1 MAAAMYTIVPVLA
14 VFFAAQRYFIKGIQ
28 LTGLAGR

>member
-1 MAAAMYTIVPVLA
+1 MYTIVPVLA
-14 VFFAAQRYFIKGIQ
+14 VFFAAQRSFIKAIQ